1 MIGSRYAAFQAFS
14 SACQQGP
21 LNMNED
27 QVKGVAKIVA
37 GIVQEETGNLIGSS
51 EQVVRGLTR
60 QVAGKAQKGHG
71 DVMETIK
78 DFNKDHPNMNTE
90 YVAKMETQLKK
101 WDADVDALAAEGEKA
116 SAAARA
122 AYHEGIKNLRVS
134 RDAAQKTFQEIRV
147 ASESAG
153 AQMQAGMKTAWETMQ
168 KALEKV
174 SSDLRK

>member
-1 MIGSRYAAFQAFS
+1 MG
-14 SACQQGP
+14 
-21 LNMNED
+21 MN
-27 QVKGVAKIVA
+27 A
-37 GIVQEETGNLIGSS
+37 
-51 EQVVRGLTR
+51 
-60 QVAGKAQKGHG
+60 
-71 DVMETIK
+71 
-78 DFNKDHPNMNTE
+78 E

-122 AYHEGIKNLRVS
+122 AYHEQIKNLRAG

-174 SSDLRK
+174 STDLRK